1 MRAKKEMIWYE
12 VDGEVIVKNSTNDAN
27 LIWKKLHE
35 QFDNDFIHANRLY
48 RSYMGMTNEQI
59 HKSIECI
66 KNSFG

>member
-12 VDGEVIVKNSTNDAN
+12 VDGEVVVKHSTFDYNV
-27 LIWKKLHE
+27 IWKKLLE
-35 QFDNDFIHANRLY
+35 KYYNDFVTANRLY

-66 KNSFG
+66 K